1 MNIKII
7 LIDYI
12 GRVSSRSMSM
22 MAEKSKSVPFLD
34 APKNLNGLV
43 GDKGYSHIY
52 IITNLLI
59 TFITFIIFINFFL

>member
-1 MNIKII
+1 MKIKII

-43 GDKGYSHIY
+43 GDKGMY
-52 IITNLLI
+52 IKYYYHYHSSPSTH
-59 TFITFIIFINFFL
+59 